1 MSEIN
6 DTNAK
11 ATAPEGS
18 GTGSSPA
25 ASESRRL
32 DLDPIFVSYIYDF
45 EGTEPPQTTL
55 SGDGTGKPGTIGGPI
70 NEHPPRFRVFTYPF
84 IPFQGD
90 DIANT

>member
-11 ATAPEGS
+11 ATGPAEKS
-18 GTGSSPA
+18 ESGSSPA
-25 ASESRRL
+25 KKGSRL

-45 EGTEPPQTTL
+45 VGTEPQTAL
-55 SGDGTGKPGTIGGPI
+55 SGDGTGKPGTICGPI
-70 NEHPPRFRVFTYPF
+70 NEHPPKFRVFTYPF
-84 IPFQGD
+84 IPFRGD